1 MSEFDYFKRV
11 ADRLEDESLVEGLGY
26 LTEKVAGTSIDN
38 EENEELIHITEV
50 SDKETE
56 LISTGYTMLD
66 KKIGGL
72 GAGHVILIGG
82 ETSNGKSALATNIA
96 VNVAKNMGVLFIT
109 LEMQDVELK
118 KRLKLANNGTID
130 DLDIL
135 LQKKFRITYKD
146 INGIIKNAK
155 EMGDIKLVVLDYL
168 QYLGRGMSMQE
179 VAVMSKEIKTL
190 ALTHNLPLMVIV
202 SLRKSEGGKAK
213 RQWTEIE
220 IEDFMGTGSIGY
232 DCDTALIASR
242 KNLANEFDP
251 DHIYVKVLK
260 TRNHALD
267 YTDRYIE
274 FLWNE
279 TRITEEWKTT

>member
-11 ADRLEDESLVEGLGY
+11 ADRLEDASLVEGLGY
-26 LTEKVAGTSIDN
+26 LTEKVAGTTIDN
-38 EENEELIHITEV
+38 EENEELIHISEV
-50 SDKETE
+50 SDTE
-56 LISTGYTMLD
+56 ATLISTGYTTLD
-66 KKIGGL
+66 SKIGGL
-72 GAGHVILIGG
+72 GNGHVILIGG

-96 VNVAKNMGVLFIT
+96 VNIAKNMGVLFIT

-146 INGIIKNAK
+146 INGIITNAK
-155 EMGDIKLVVLDYL
+155 EMGDVKLVVLDYL
-168 QYLGRGMSMQE
+168 QYLGRGMSLQE

-213 RQWTEIE
+213 RQWTDIE

-242 KNLANEFDP
+242 KGLTGEFDP
-251 DHIYVKVLK
+251 EHIFVKVLK

-267 YTDRYIE
+267 YNDRYIE
-274 FLWNE
+274 FAWHN
-279 TRITEEWKTT
+279 TRITEEWKSA